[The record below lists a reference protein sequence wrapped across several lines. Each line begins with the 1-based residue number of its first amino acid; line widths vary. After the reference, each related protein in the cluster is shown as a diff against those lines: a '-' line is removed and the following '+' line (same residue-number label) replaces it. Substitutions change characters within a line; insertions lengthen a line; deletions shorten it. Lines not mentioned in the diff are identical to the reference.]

1 MYISA
6 SITKNRQ
13 DVLVWERTEHGRDLK
28 VYPAPYY
35 FFVPDKNGEY
45 ADIHGNK
52 LKRKDFA
59 SFSDFK
65 EEKMRHLSRGEKT
78 YEAGIS
84 PEYKVLSKH
93 YFNAEI
99 PKMNIMFYDIEVDY
113 DKEKGFSDIDNPY
126 APISSIAIQKYWTGE
141 TIVLAVPPPNLKG
154 ITVDDLP
161 EDIRNGEANII
172 LCKNERE
179 LLKLFFIIMEDADII
194 SGWNSAYFDTPY
206 VYERAR
212 RVLGENFAN
221 KLSLD
226 LAPPPKYREV
236 EMKGVVRKVLDIYGR
251 HSLDYLEVFKKFEVV
266 ERPSY
271 TLDAISEEVLPH
283 FKKLDIEESLYDLYR
298 NDFPH
303 FIRYNIRDAEVLKGF
318 EDKLGYMQ
326 LAVQRANM
334 ACGLVTNILG
344 TVKLAELDIV
354 NYCHYTLKRRV
365 PDAVIGEPSGEKF
378 TGALVLPPKVGLHE
392 NVGSIDI
399 ASLYPSAIR
408 SGNYSP
414 DTIIGQFFETHH
426 AFTAIQD
433 ESEQLLVFMYE
444 NGESDTRSAK
454 EWKKWIVENKY
465 SLSGYGTI
473 FSMEKQGF
481 LPAILTEWFAD
492 RKKFKA
498 EMKVCGKAMDDHI
511 KNGGSKTDPEY
522 LKLKERKAYC
532 DRVQYIKKIQLNSM
546 YGCLGNAYFM
556 FFDRRLAESTTRT
569 GRAVLM
575 HMVRKTAE
583 VLDGAYAYPSKS
595 TIYSDTDSCYFL
607 TNVETTAEAKDV
619 CAKVYAEVNASFPE
633 FMRQAFGCQEG
644 YDNLISAE
652 VDVIATKAIFIK
664 PKHYLMH
671 VVSQEGMDKDEM
683 KVMGVQL
690 KKTTIPKPISKK
702 LVSTIEAFLKGTGWR
717 ETSQDFV
724 DFKLKLLNAQNI
736 MDIGLPKGVKQVAEY
751 TAEYEANNKA
761 KLPGHVSAAI
771 FYNLCLD
778 AYGDVENFKITS
790 GMKIKTFYLK
800 KKFGRF
806 KSIALPTD
814 LKHPPKW
821 FTEHFSDII
830 DRDAQVLRLVDKP
843 LETILGAI
851 GKYVPSPMTIL
862 YEDVVE
868 Y

>member
-6 SITKNRQ
+6 ATTKNRQ
-13 DVLVWERTEHGRDLK
+13 EVLVWERTEHGRDLK
-28 VYPAPYY
+28 VFPAPYY
-35 FFVPDKNGEY
+35 FFIPDKDGKY
-45 ADIHGNK
+45 LDIHANK
-52 LKRKDFA
+52 LRRKDFS
-59 SFSDFK
+59 SFNEFK
-65 EEKMRHLSRGEKT
+65 EEKMRHISRGDKT

-126 APISSIAIQKYWTGE
+126 APISSVAIHKYWSNE

-154 ITVDDLP
+154 MTVQDLP
-161 EDIRNGEANII
+161 EDIRESDANII
-172 LCKNERE
+172 LCKNEKE
-179 LLKLFFIIMEDADII
+179 LLKLFFLIMEDADII

-206 VYERAR
+206 VYERAK
-212 RVLGENFAN
+212 RVLGEATA
-221 KLSLD
+221 KKMSLD
-226 LAPPPKYREV
+226 MAPPPKYREV
-236 EMKGVVRKVLDIYGR
+236 EMKGVVRKALDIYGR

-271 TLDAISEEVLPH
+271 TLDSISEEVLPH
-283 FKKLDIEESLYDLYR
+283 FKKLEIDESLYDLYR
-298 NDFPH
+298 NNFPH

-354 NYCHYTLKRRV
+354 NYCHYTLQRRV
-365 PDAVIGEPSGEKF
+365 PDAIIGEPSGEKF

-414 DTIIGQFFETHH
+414 DTIVGQFFETHH

-433 ESEQLLVFMYE
+433 QSEQLLVFMYE
-444 NGESDTRSAK
+444 SGDSDTRSAK
-454 EWKKWIVENKY
+454 EWHSWLTDKQY
-465 SLSGYGTI
+465 SLSGYGTV

-492 RKKFKA
+492 RKKFKG
-498 EMKVCGKAMDDHI
+498 EMKQCTKEMEAHI
-511 KNGGSKTDPEY
+511 KNGGKDTDPQY
-522 LKLKERKAYC
+522 IKLKERKSYC

-569 GRAVLM
+569 GRAILM

-583 VLDGAYAYPSKS
+583 ILDGAYAYPSKS

-607 TNVETTAEAKDV
+607 TSVDTIPEAKTV
-619 CAKVYAEVNASFPE
+619 CNTVYDQVNASFPQ
-633 FMRQAFGCQEG
+633 FMREAFGCQPG
-644 YDNLISAE
+644 YDDLISAE

-671 VVSQEGMDKDEM
+671 VVSQEGADKDEM

-702 LVSTIEAFLKGTGWR
+702 LIATLEKFLKGTEWR
-717 ETSQDFV
+717 ETSHDFV
-724 DFKLKLLNAQNI
+724 EFKLKLLGSENV
-736 MDIGLPKGVKQVAEY
+736 MDIGLPKGVKQVQEY
-751 TAEYEANNKA
+751 TEAYQSNNKTN
-761 KLPGHVSAAI
+761 LPGHVAAAI
-771 FYNLCLD
+771 FYNMCLD

-800 KKFGRF
+800 RKFGRF

-814 LKHPPKW
+814 IKAPPKW
-821 FTEHFSDII
+821 FMEHFSDII
-830 DRDAQVLRLVDKP
+830 DRDAQVLRLVDNP
-843 LETILGAI
+843 LKTILGAI
-851 GKYVPSPMTIL
+851 DKYVPTPMTII